1 MIIPDRD
8 SVVLRELASQA
19 FSRAAGA
26 PLVAG
31 NSVRLLKDA
40 AQNYPA
46 WLEAIQTASRSIL
59 FDSYIVHEDEIGYAF
74 ADELIAKARE
84 GITVRLVYDWLGA
97 LNATSR
103 AFWNR
108 LRAGGVQ
115 VRCFNPPQV
124 TQPLGWVSRDHRKML
139 AVDGRVGFVTGL
151 CIGRMW
157 VGDPAR
163 GLDPW
168 RDTGV
173 EVRGPAV
180 ADIERAFAQVWAMIG
195 EPIAENELACGTSI
209 PDAGEKTL
217 RVIANVPSTTKI
229 FRLDQLV
236 CALARKSLW
245 LTDAYYAG
253 TAPYV
258 QALRAAAADGV
269 DVRLLVP
276 GATDIP
282 VLRPLSR
289 AGFRPLLDAGVR
301 VFEWNGSMLHAKT
314 AVADGVWARVGSS
327 NLNIASW
334 MGNCELDVAVED
346 TEFGKQMEDMYVEDL
361 KNSTELVLDSK
372 FRTRSL
378 GVPAPHAQAAGYG
391 SAGRAT
397 TGMLRIGNAVG
408 AAITGHR
415 ELGPVEAQLMITAG
429 MLFLAI
435 AIVMG
440 LWPAIVLYP
449 AVVIAVWFGA
459 AFLYNGWSLY
469 RKRKRSSA
477 LSVPRPA
484 GSAQAGHR

>member
-1 MIIPDRD
+1 VIIPDRD

-217 RVIANVPSTTKI
+217 RVIANVP
-229 FRLDQLV
+229 
-236 CALARKSLW
+236 ARRKYFAWTSLS
-245 LTDAYYAG
+245 AHS
-253 TAPYV
+253 PE
-258 QALRAAAADGV
+258 RACG
-269 DVRLLVP
+269 
-276 GATDIP
+276 
-282 VLRPLSR
+282 
-289 AGFRPLLDAGVR
+289 
-301 VFEWNGSMLHAKT
+301 
-314 AVADGVWARVGSS
+314 
-327 NLNIASW
+327 
-334 MGNCELDVAVED
+334 
-346 TEFGKQMEDMYVEDL
+346 
-361 KNSTELVLDSK
+361 
-372 FRTRSL
+372 
-378 GVPAPHAQAAGYG
+378 
-391 SAGRAT
+391 
-397 TGMLRIGNAVG
+397 
-408 AAITGHR
+408 
-415 ELGPVEAQLMITAG
+415 
-429 MLFLAI
+429 
-435 AIVMG
+435 
-440 LWPAIVLYP
+440 
-449 AVVIAVWFGA
+449 
-459 AFLYNGWSLY
+459 
-469 RKRKRSSA
+469 
-477 LSVPRPA
+477 
-484 GSAQAGHR
+484 